1 MSKKKKTR
9 TKKYAPKPVR
19 PLDIFAEWAPELST
33 DSRLSLGTLRAVA
46 YREIMAGRGTLDQI
60 AGIRTAIEV
69 AWALAPIFDRKEEIC
84 ELLVCASAEAQAIYA
99 MIADLKRPDW
109 VAPWMGEALS
119 HALDELEAMDAQA
132 TTAEYLRAIRFMN
145 EHPDK
150 LLTVH
155 GAESAAG
162 FYPDV
167 RETWEK
173 RLDRMIL
180 AYLHGRP
187 VKGFF
192 VERKGVLYFCVSPLV
207 VPPGPGVET
216 PMIRIEAPHVISLC
230 ERMTPDQ
237 LKTINAYR
245 ETEK

>member
-1 MSKKKKTR
+1 MKQQKKR
-9 TKKYAPKPVR
+9 TKKYVPKPVR
-19 PLDIFAEWAPELST
+19 PLDLFAEWAPELST

-84 ELLVCASAEAQAIYA
+84 ELLVCASAEAQAISA

-109 VAPWMGEALS
+109 VQEWMGEALS
-119 HALDELEAMDAQA
+119 HALDELEEMDAQA
-132 TTAEYLRAIRFMN
+132 TTAEYFRAIRYLN
-145 EHPDK
+145 ENPDRP
-150 LLTVH
+150 LTMH

-173 RLDRMIL
+173 HLDRMVL

-192 VERKGVLYFCVSPLV
+192 VERKGVLYFCVSPLGA
-207 VPPGPGVET
+207 PPGPGVET
-216 PMIRIEAPHVISLC
+216 ALIRIEGPHVISLC
-230 ERMTPDQ
+230 ERMTQDQ
-237 LKTINAYR
+237 LKAINAYR
-245 ETEK
+245 EDEK